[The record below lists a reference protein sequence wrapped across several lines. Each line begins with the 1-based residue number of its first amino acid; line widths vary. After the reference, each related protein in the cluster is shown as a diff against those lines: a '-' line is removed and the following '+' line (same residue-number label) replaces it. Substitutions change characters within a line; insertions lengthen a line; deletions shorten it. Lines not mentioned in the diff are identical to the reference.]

1 MPCNH
6 SHTSGANILCPPGLA
21 VKAKIVAAGVTCRQ
35 LAAAA
40 RRSPQ
45 TVSDC
50 LAGRNRNIHTQI
62 EILLAYCQLTGEQM
76 SVRQFWG
83 ALTAPEAA

>member
-1 MPCNH
+1 MTDNH
-6 SHTSGANILCPPGLA
+6 RHTGVQDIVCPPGRA
-21 VKAKIVAAGVTCRQ
+21 VKARLVTAGITCRQ

-62 EILLAYCQLTGEQM
+62 EILLAYCQLTGETL
-76 SVRQFWG
+76 SVREFWG